1 VKIILSKTWTN
12 AHSNGGGHRRQLQI
26 E

>member
-1 VKIILSKTWTN
+1 MKIILSKTWTN